1 MRSASADLTA
11 RATIRN
17 RALELFAA
25 QGFDAVSVRQIAAA
39 AEVSPA
45 LVLHHYG
52 SKDGLRRDVDAHVAG
67 MFDEAL
73 ARLIDNPTALTN
85 DTPHAA
91 ATFTELM
98 LAGLPP
104 GSPVPAYLR
113 RLLLSGDPVG
123 RELFTRWHQ
132 TTLQL
137 NAELEKAG
145 VLQPTD
151 DPAVRAA
158 FLIVNDLA
166 VILLRDHLADALGED
181 PLSSAGMTRWATDV
195 LAAYTRGVFKTEQ
208 E

>member
-1 MRSASADLTA
+1 MRSAGADLTA

-25 QGFDAVSVRQIAAA
+25 HGFDAVSVRQIAAA

-52 SKDGLRRDVDAHVAG
+52 SKEGLRGDVDAYVAG
-67 MFDEAL
+67 IFDEAL
-73 ARLIDNPTALTN
+73 ARLIDNPEALTD

-91 ATFTELM
+91 ATVTELM
-98 LAGLPP
+98 LAGLPS

-123 RELFTRWHQ
+123 RDLFARWHK

-137 NAELEKAG
+137 NAHLEKAG

-151 DPAVRAA
+151 DPDVRAA

-166 VILLRDHLADALGED
+166 MILLRDHLADVLGED
-181 PLSSAGMTRWATDV
+181 PLSTAGMTRWATDV
-195 LAAYTRGVFKTEQ
+195 LAAYTRGVFKTDQ
-208 E
+208 R

>member
-1 MRSASADLTA
+1 MRSATADLTA

-17 RALELFAA
+17 HALELFATH
-25 QGFDAVSVRQIAAA
+25 GFDAVSVRKIAAA

-73 ARLIDNPTALTN
+73 ARLINNPTALTD

-123 RELFTRWHQ
+123 RELFARWHA

-166 VILLRDHLADALGED
+166 VILLRDHLADVLGED
-181 PLSSAGMTRWATDV
+181 PLSTAGMTRWATDV
-195 LAAYTRGVFKTEQ
+195 LAAYTKGVFRKGPP
-208 E
+208 